1 MKKSIFFIFT
11 LFVVFSIQGKSQEL
25 KLDDILT
32 KYFNTIGVDKMTKW
46 QTVTTTGKASLQG
59 TEYPFR
65 IIMKRPGKIRI
76 EIEIQSMKMIQAFD
90 GQHGWSL
97 IPWTGSTDPQD
108 MTADETK
115 VIKDQADFEGSL
127 YNWREKGHNAEFI
140 GKEDVDGSLSY
151 HIKVIKA
158 SGDIENYFIDV
169 EDYVVLKLTSTIKI
183 QGNETES
190 ENLNSNYKKVDGVL
204 LPFIIENKSKGQT
217 VSHFMVDKY
226 ETNTEVN
233 DSLFIKPVKKK

>member
-1 MKKSIFFIFT
+1 MKKSIYFILT
-11 LFVVFSIQGKSQEL
+11 LFIVFSSQGKSQDL

-76 EIEIQSMKMIQAFD
+76 EVEIQSMKMIQAFD

-97 IPWTGSTDPQD
+97 VPWTGSTDPQD

-127 YNWREKGHNAEFI
+127 YNWSEKGHKAEYI
-140 GKEDVDGSLSY
+140 GKEDVEGSLAY
-151 HIKVIKA
+151 HIKVSKA
-158 SGDIENYFIDV
+158 NGDIENYFIDV
-169 EDYVVLKLTSTIKI
+169 EDYVVLKVTSTIKI

-190 ENLNSNYKKVDGVL
+190 ENLNSNYKTVDGVL

-233 DSLFIKPVKKK
+233 DSLFIKPVKK